1 MSICFITAIYGNYE
15 TSCKRF
21 AKQSVP
27 ADFICFTDN
36 PTINNNGWIIDTT
49 PYHLVNKSPLDN
61 NSYINSIVN
70 NKHTF
75 NISKYYKQ
83 AFKNIP
89 RLKKYEVVVWL
100 DGTLEIISSRVA
112 EYVLSKIKANPI
124 IGWNHE
130 RRFGILKDEMVASKF
145 AKYTNTI
152 WNNQLQ
158 PFQNVEA
165 QYNAYLADG
174 YTEEYFK
181 MIPSHT
187 PHLGVWIT
195 CFVAFLNTEA
205 TTPFLDLW
213 YLQTLKHTTQDQIG
227 FPYVSQKTGIIPYTL
242 PNNEVGGDEPHE
254 HTEFYIKHRHGI

>member
-1 MSICFITAIYGNYE
+1 MRICFITAIYGSYE

-21 AKQSVP
+21 AKQTVP

-36 PTINNNGWIIDTT
+36 PTIKNNGWIIDAA
-49 PYHLVNKSPLDN
+49 PYHMLNKSPLDN
-61 NSYINSIVN
+61 DTYVNSIKT

-89 RLKKYEVVVWL
+89 RLKDYDVVVWL
-100 DGTLEIISSRVA
+100 DGTLEITSNKVA
-112 EYVLSKIKANPI
+112 EYVLQNIRAHPI
-124 IGWNHE
+124 ITWHHE
-130 RRFGILKDEMVASKF
+130 RRWGILKDEMIASKF

-158 PFQNVEA
+158 PFQDVEA
-165 QYNAYLADG
+165 QYNAYIADG

-181 MIPSHT
+181 AIPSHT

-195 CFVAFLNTEA
+195 CFLAFLNTEV
-205 TTPFLDLW
+205 TSEFLDLW

-227 FPYVSQKTGIIPYTL
+227 FPYVCQKTGTMPYTL
-242 PNNEVGGDEPHE
+242 PNGEVAGEPHE
-254 HTEFYIKHRHGI
+254 RTDFYIKHRHGI